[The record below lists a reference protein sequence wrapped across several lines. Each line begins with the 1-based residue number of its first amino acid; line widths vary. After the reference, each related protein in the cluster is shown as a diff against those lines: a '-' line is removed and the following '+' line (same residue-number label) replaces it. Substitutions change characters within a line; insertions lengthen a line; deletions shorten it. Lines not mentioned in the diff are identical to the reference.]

1 MQDIYNRQDS
11 LNLKIPEKATV
22 IGVGG
27 VGSWVALDLA
37 LAGVEKI
44 YVCDSDDIEAHNL
57 NRTPFKQSHV
67 GMSKVNAMVDL
78 ITERRLETEVVPVD
92 DRIEDVAASIQESMA
107 ESTVIDCRDHAS
119 PLPDDISDS
128 VVLTAGYDGFE
139 YTVHVNPD
147 YDSVFGDENTEYET
161 VPSFIA
167 PPQFLASVITTIV
180 TAESIEID
188 SEVITSSSMQEF
200 VSSEILGSDNDE

>member
-27 VGSWVALDLA
+27 VGSWAALDLA

-44 YVCDSDDIEAHNL
+44 YVCDMDDVEAHNL
-57 NRTPFKQSHV
+57 NRTPFKQGHI

-92 DRIEDVAASIQESMA
+92 DRIEDVATGIQEDMA
-107 ESTVIDCRDHAS
+107 DSTVIDCRDHAS
-119 PLPDDISDS
+119 PLPDNINDS
-128 VVLTAGYDGFE
+128 VLLTAGYDGFE
-139 YTVHVNPD
+139 YTMHVNPD
-147 YDSVFGDENTEYET
+147 YEDIFGEENTEYET

-180 TAESIEID
+180 TAESIEIE
-188 SEVITSSSMQEF
+188 SEFITSSSMQEF
-200 VSSEILGSDNDE
+200 VTSEILGSGNQ